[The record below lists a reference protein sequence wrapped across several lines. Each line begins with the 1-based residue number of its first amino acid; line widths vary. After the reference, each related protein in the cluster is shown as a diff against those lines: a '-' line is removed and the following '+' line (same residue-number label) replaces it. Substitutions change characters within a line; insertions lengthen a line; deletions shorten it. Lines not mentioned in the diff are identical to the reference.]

1 MGCCLL
7 HYYFGKYFKLALIL
21 HGIGVPLPALTTG
34 GVFLNFILKRLHQ
47 LSMLPR
53 YIVQTK
59 LYLMG
64 NDPLASDVHLYIDPL
79 VSLFSNWVAPF
90 DWLQLAADF
99 SN

>member
-1 MGCCLL
+1 MS
-7 HYYFGKYFKLALIL
+7 
-21 HGIGVPLPALTTG
+21 T
-34 GVFLNFILKRLHQ
+34 
-47 LSMLPR
+47 LPR

-64 NDPLASDVHLYIDPL
+64 NDPLASDVHPYIDPL